1 MVVSRAWASGE
12 MEKWSSK
19 HTKVS
24 VIQVKLSSGDLLY
37 NVPIVN
43 NSLLYTLKAANKV
56 NVMLCFYYKIIIKQR
71 GRGNFE
77 KEGYLY
83 GLDSG
88 HAFMDILFPDLQEEY
103 IKYAHKFTYVTPQ
116 WQASLVAQ

>member
-1 MVVSRAWASGE
+1 

-37 NVPIVN
+37 NVVPIVN
-43 NSLLYTLKAANKV
+43 NSLLYILKAANKV
-56 NVMLCFYYKIIIKQR
+56 NAMLCFYYKIIIKQR

-77 KEGYLY
+77 KKDIFMALIAVMLSWIYSFPRS
-83 GLDSG
+83 SG
-88 HAFMDILFPDLQEEY
+88 KY
-103 IKYAHKFTYVTPQ
+103 IKYAHKFTYIYTSMAGFPGGSVVMNLS
-116 WQASLVAQ
+116 AM